1 MLQESMSWKAGY
13 VSEHATG
20 VNRNKVG
27 SEHATLANGKH
38 ATFPNM
44 LQESMENRLRF

>member
-20 VNRNKVG
+20 VDRNKAG
-27 SEHATLANGKH
+27 SEHATGVDR
-38 ATFPNM
+38 
-44 LQESMENRLRF
+44 NRLGSEYATGVNGNSLSF